1 MNDEQLNQRVNLL
14 RKALIFKMGSDRE
27 LKELSKSLV
36 ERVVPKNEEIIL
48 KGTKGENLFIVVDGM
63 VKIHDDDHV
72 YNISGKGHVFGEY
85 SLFHTEIRTATVTAL
100 ETTHLLVLSQK
111 NFKKLLSDNKEIQH
125 AVSESLVETIA
136 VQNRMEKELVIK
148 NKLIAQ
154 QKDELQKTINI
165 KNRFFSL
172 IAHDLR
178 SPLSSLSSY
187 LNMLI
192 DSNVLSKKEIS
203 EYAVDLKKSVSNVN
217 GMLDNLL
224 NWAVSE
230 TGDWNIKSSV
240 FNIKNAVD
248 RNVELYH
255 TVAKQK
261 SISLINRSKSVNI
274 VADENSV
281 DVVLRNLISNGIK
294 YTHKGGEVEI
304 SVDDTDEYVVV
315 SVKDN
320 GIGISDEIKE
330 KLYRLDG
337 KHKPKGTDNEKGSG
351 LGLIL
356 CKEFAEKNNGFL
368 KFESELGKGT
378 TFKFYLPKEGV
389 IKQ

>member
-1 MNDEQLNQRVNLL
+1 MNDEQLNQRVSLL
-14 RKALIFKMGSDRE
+14 RNALIFKMGSDKE
-27 LKELSKSLV
+27 LIELSKSLV
-36 ERVVPKNEEIIL
+36 ERVVPKNETIIH
-48 KGTKGENLFIVVDGM
+48 KGDKGENLFIVVEGK
-63 VKIHDDDHV
+63 VKIHDEEHV

-85 SLFHTEIRTATVTAL
+85 SLFHTEIRTATVTTM
-100 ETTHLLVLSQK
+100 EKTQLLVLSQK
-111 NFKKLLSDNKEIQH
+111 KFKKLLAENDDIQH
-125 AVSESLVETIA
+125 AVNESLVETIA
-136 VQNRMEKELVIK
+136 VQNRMEKELTIK

-154 QKDELQKTINI
+154 QKDQLQKTINI

-203 EYAVDLKKSVSNVN
+203 EYAIDLKKSVSNVN

-230 TGDWNIKSSV
+230 TGDWNIQSKD
-240 FNIKNAVD
+240 FDIKDAID

-261 SISLINRSKSVNI
+261 NINLINNSKSVMI
-274 VADENSV
+274 VADENSI

-304 SVDDTDEYVVV
+304 SVDISSEYVIVLIRD
-315 SVKDN
+315 S

-330 KLYRLDG
+330 RLFNLDG
-337 KHKPKGTDNEKGSG
+337 KHKPRGTENEKGTG

-356 CKEFAEKNNGFL
+356 CKEFAEKNDGFL
-368 KFESELGKGT
+368 RYESEIGKGT
-378 TFKFYLPKEGV
+378 TFRFYLPKER
-389 IKQ
+389 IS

>member
-1 MNDEQLNQRVNLL
+1 MNDEQINQRVKLL
-14 RKALIFKMGSDRE
+14 RNARIFKMGSDIE
-27 LKELSKSLV
+27 LKELSLSLV
-36 ERVVPKNEEIIL
+36 ERVVAKNEIIIH
-48 KGTKGENLFIVVDGM
+48 KGSKGENLFILVDGK

-85 SLFHTEIRTATVTAL
+85 SLFHTEIRTATVTAI
-100 ETTHLLVLSQK
+100 EETHLLVLSQK
-111 NFKKLLSDNKEIQH
+111 KFKKLIDENADIQN
-125 AVSESLVETIA
+125 AVNESLVETIA
-136 VQNRMEKELVIK
+136 VQNRMEKELTIK
-148 NKLIAQ
+148 NKLIAE

-230 TGDWNIKSSV
+230 TGDWNMQSKIFDIKDA
-240 FNIKNAVD
+240 ID
-248 RNVELYH
+248 RNIELYH

-261 SISLINRSKSVNI
+261 NITLIDVSKSANI
-274 VADENSV
+274 IGDENSI

-294 YTHKGGEVEI
+294 YTHKGGEVEV
-304 SVDDTDEYVVV
+304 SVDVSDEYVIVL
-315 SVKDN
+315 VKDN

-330 KLYRLDG
+330 RLFNLDG
-337 KHKPKGTDNEKGSG
+337 KHKPRGTDNEKGSG

-368 KFESELGKGT
+368 KFESEMGKGT
-378 TFKFYLPKEGV
+378 TFKFYLPKEMNN
-389 IKQ
+389 

>member
-1 MNDEQLNQRVNLL
+1 MNDEQLNQRVSLL
-14 RKALIFKMGSDRE
+14 RNALIFKMGSDKE
-27 LKELSKSLV
+27 LIELSKSLV
-36 ERVVPKNEEIIL
+36 ERVVPKNETIIH
-48 KGTKGENLFIVVDGM
+48 KGDKGENLFIVVEGK
-63 VKIHDDDHV
+63 VKIHDEEHV

-85 SLFHTEIRTATVTAL
+85 SLFHTEIRTATVTTM
-100 ETTHLLVLSQK
+100 EKTQLLVLSQK
-111 NFKKLLSDNKEIQH
+111 KFKKLLAENDDIQH
-125 AVSESLVETIA
+125 AVNESLVETIA
-136 VQNRMEKELVIK
+136 VQNRMEKELTIK

-154 QKDELQKTINI
+154 QKDQLQKTINI

-178 SPLSSLSSY
+178 SPFSSLSSY

-203 EYAVDLKKSVSNVN
+203 EYAIDLKKSVSNVN

-230 TGDWNIKSSV
+230 TGDWNIQSKD
-240 FNIKNAVD
+240 FDIKDAID

-261 SISLINRSKSVNI
+261 NINLINNSKSVMI
-274 VADENSV
+274 VADENSI

-304 SVDDTDEYVVV
+304 SVDISSEYVIVLIRD
-315 SVKDN
+315 S

-330 KLYRLDG
+330 RLFNLDG
-337 KHKPKGTDNEKGSG
+337 KHKPRGTENEKGTG

-356 CKEFAEKNNGFL
+356 CKEFAEKNDGFL
-368 KFESELGKGT
+368 RYESEIGKGT
-378 TFKFYLPKEGV
+378 TFRFYLPKER
-389 IKQ
+389 IS

>member
-1 MNDEQLNQRVNLL
+1 MNDEQINQRVKLL
-14 RKALIFKMGSDRE
+14 RNARIFKMGSDIE
-27 LKELSKSLV
+27 LKELSLSLV
-36 ERVVPKNEEIIL
+36 ERVVAKNEIIIH
-48 KGTKGENLFIVVDGM
+48 KGSKGENLFILVDGK

-85 SLFHTEIRTATVTAL
+85 SLFHTEIRTATVTAM
-100 ETTHLLVLSQK
+100 EETHLLVLSQK
-111 NFKKLLSDNKEIQH
+111 KFKKLLDENADIQN
-125 AVSESLVETIA
+125 AVNESLVETIA
-136 VQNRMEKELVIK
+136 VQNRMEKELTIK
-148 NKLIAQ
+148 NKLIAE

-230 TGDWNIKSSV
+230 TGDWNMQSKIFDIKDA
-240 FNIKNAVD
+240 ID
-248 RNVELYH
+248 RNIELYH

-261 SISLINRSKSVNI
+261 NITLIDVSKSANI
-274 VADENSV
+274 IGDENSI

-294 YTHKGGEVEI
+294 YTHKGGEVEV
-304 SVDDTDEYVVV
+304 SVDVSDEYVIVL
-315 SVKDN
+315 VKDN

-330 KLYRLDG
+330 RLFNLDG
-337 KHKPKGTDNEKGSG
+337 KHKPRGTDNEKGSG

-368 KFESELGKGT
+368 KFESEMGKGT
-378 TFKFYLPKEGV
+378 TFKFYLPKEMNN
-389 IKQ
+389 

>member
-1 MNDEQLNQRVNLL
+1 MNDEQINQRVNLL
-14 RKALIFKMGSDRE
+14 RNARIFKMGSDKE
-27 LKELSKSLV
+27 LKGLSKSLD
-36 ERVVPKNEEIIL
+36 ERVVPKNETIIL
-48 KGTKGENLFIVVDGM
+48 KGTKGENLFIVVDGK
-63 VKIHDDDHV
+63 VKIHDDEHV

-100 ETTHLLVLSQK
+100 EETHLLVLSQK
-111 NFKKLLSDNKEIQH
+111 KFKRLLAANDDIQH
-125 AVSESLVETIA
+125 AVNESLVETIA
-136 VQNRMEKELVIK
+136 VQNKLEKELTIK
-148 NKLIAQ
+148 NKLIAH
-154 QKDELQKTINI
+154 QKDELQKVINI

-217 GMLDNLL
+217 GLLDNLL

-230 TGDWNIKSSV
+230 TGDWNMQSSV
-240 FNIKNAVD
+240 FDIKDAID

-261 SISLINRSKSVNI
+261 NISLINEANSLTVI
-274 VADENSV
+274 ADENSV
-281 DVVLRNLISNGIK
+281 DVVLRNLISNGLK
-294 YTHKGGEVEI
+294 YTHKGGKVEVSI
-304 SVDDTDEYVVV
+304 DNNDEYVIV

-320 GIGISDEIKE
+320 GVGISDEIKE
-330 KLYRLDG
+330 RLFNLDG
-337 KHKPKGTDNEKGSG
+337 KHKPRGTDNEKGAG

-368 KFESELGKGT
+368 KFESEVGKGT
-378 TFKFYLPKEGV
+378 TFLFYLPKNTST
-389 IKQ
+389 